1 MQFLGFNQTKGSSY
15 NLPAHGSGGARA
27 RINKS
32 VAKKS
37 VCPSEDGSAGG
48 NAEPSEQ
55 KNRGQPRRSARSE
68 QNTTKKFS
76 FPFRRKNP
84 ARAYQEKQ
92 TFLWCGVASISSRR
106 RGGFLSSVQSRFA
119 RSV

>member
-55 KNRGQPRRSARSE
+55 KNRGQTPPSARSKP
-68 QNTTKKFS
+68 NTTKKFLFS
-76 FPFRRKNP
+76 LREGLRKLS
-84 ARAYQEKQ
+84 KV
-92 TFLWCGVASISSRR
+92 FKSSRKLSQS
-106 RGGFLSSVQSRFA
+106 FLSALKKTAFA
-119 RSV
+119 V